1 MARKYI
7 LIFPLRHC
15 LLALRKLFASRNT
28 SFHYSRVKWRPLFIY
43 KNLRWRFNHSETK
56 QKLKWKPYWNDPTS
70 ESKTVIIDVQQYE
83 WLHIFS
89 LLSLFVTRSAITTQV
104 LTSKEILANDPRLRF
119 AVEFFAAILKHLQ
132 YRFYYTTWVL
142 LPKKPLGYY
151 FQRIET
157 ITFFSTCCW
166 K

>member
-1 MARKYI
+1 MARKYV
-7 LIFPLRHC
+7 LIFALRHC

-89 LLSLFVTRSAITTQV
+89 LLSPFVTRSAITSQV
-104 LTSKEILANDPRLRF
+104 LTSKQILANDPRLRF
-119 AVEFFAAILKHLQ
+119 AFVSRFCNNLKAHRFF
-132 YRFYYTTWVL
+132 T
-142 LPKKPLGYY
+142 PLGYY
-151 FQRIET
+151 FQGMET
-157 ITFFSTCCW
+157 ITFFSTYRW
-166 K
+166 I